1 MARATHTLFRLLHG
15 SPCKYLTWRFFEIH
29 FHFEWILSYTINLPY
44 RQKNVFSDT
53 LMKNK
58 LISDTKRWHYIL
70 FVHAILWMNGVSF
83 GWHQYLPF
91 VCSTCSLTTKITR
104 ILLQEIKIKNVWS
117 NCKCFP
123 QSKNFFKSALL
134 TVTSLLV
141 IFPDF
146 FFLSQCYSW
155 EKLWNIP
162 RIEQLKAV
170 EMARFDWPAKNKYI
184 PLLV

>member
-1 MARATHTLFRLLHG
+1 MARATHTLFRLLMVH
-15 SPCKYLTWRFFEIH
+15 LANITWRFFEIY
-29 FHFEWILSYTINLPY
+29 FHFEWILTYTIILPY
-44 RQKNVFSDT
+44 RPKNVFFDT
-53 LMKNK
+53 LVKNT
-58 LISDTKRWHYIL
+58 LTLDTKRWHYIL

-104 ILLQEIKIKNVWS
+104 ILLQEIDIKNVWS
-117 NCKCFP
+117 HCKRFP
-123 QSKNFFKSALL
+123 QSKKFLKPALL
-134 TVTSLLV
+134 TVTSLQL

-146 FFLSQCYSW
+146 FFLSHCYSR

>member
-1 MARATHTLFRLLHG
+1 MARATHTLFRLLMVH
-15 SPCKYLTWRFFEIH
+15 LANITWRFFEIY
-29 FHFEWILSYTINLPY
+29 FHFEWILTYTIILPY
-44 RQKNVFSDT
+44 RPKKCLFWYSSEKHANFRHKEMT
-53 LMKNK
+53 LH
-58 LISDTKRWHYIL
+58 S
-70 FVHAILWMNGVSF
+70 ILWMNGVSF

-104 ILLQEIKIKNVWS
+104 ILLQEIDIKNVWS
-117 NCKCFP
+117 HCKRFP
-123 QSKNFFKSALL
+123 QSKKFLKPALL
-134 TVTSLLV
+134 TVTSLQL

-146 FFLSQCYSW
+146 FFLSHCYSR